1 MTVRLLQ
8 DLSGRQA
15 ARAGETTAVVD
26 GPRRLSYADL
36 EIRSSRLAHVLR
48 AEGCADGDRV
58 GILIP
63 KSLEAITALLGV
75 LKAGALYVPLDPASP
90 VARLRKVMAACE
102 PRVLLHG
109 GSGTGLAGDLAEG
122 REVRLGSLEGPA
134 SGLPGF
140 RAADVETAPD
150 SPPPIRR
157 RPEDPAHILFTSGST
172 GEPKG
177 VVISHRSVLA
187 FVRWANDHFGL
198 GPGDRTSGHSPL
210 FFDLSTYDIYGSF
223 AAGAE
228 LHLVPPQ
235 LNLLPQRLASF
246 IRERRLTQWFSVPSI
261 LSYMVQL
268 GAVRE
273 RDFPEL
279 RRVLWCG
286 EVFPTAALRRWMER
300 VPHVTY
306 TNLYGPTEATIA
318 SSFHDVTR
326 RPADPGEEL
335 PIGRAC
341 AGEELVVL
349 DEARRP
355 LPDGTAGDL
364 YIGGVGLSEGYWRAP
379 ELTAGSFVD
388 VPGKGRLYR
397 TGDRAR
403 RDGSGRFYYLG
414 RVDQQ
419 IKSRGYR
426 IELGEIENALQS
438 LEDLRESA
446 VVAIPTGGFEGS
458 RICAAYVPRESDPLV
473 SPADLRRKLG
483 ERLPGYMIP
492 TQWGAWAALPR
503 TPNGKVDRRDILA
516 RFLETTGSTEGSRS

>member
-1 MTVRLLQ
+1 VTARLLQ
-8 DLSGRQA
+8 DLVGLQA
-15 ARAGETTAVVD
+15 ARDGEKIAVAD
-26 GPRRLSYADL
+26 GPRRLSYAEL
-36 EIRSSRLAHVLR
+36 ERRSSRLAHVLG
-48 AEGCADGDRV
+48 AEGCGDGDRV
-58 GILIP
+58 AILIP

-75 LKAGALYVPLDPASP
+75 LKAGALYVPLDTASP
-90 VARLRKVMAACE
+90 AARLRKVMAACE
-102 PRVLLHG
+102 PRVLLHA
-109 GSGTGLAGDLAEG
+109 GSAAGLAAALAEG
-122 REVRLGSLEGPA
+122 REVRLGSLEDLDPA
-134 SGLPGF
+134 FPGF
-140 RAADVETAPD
+140 DRADVESAPD
-150 SPPPIRR
+150 SLPSCGR

-177 VVISHRSVLA
+177 VVISHGNVLA
-187 FVRWANDHFGL
+187 FVRWANAHFGL
-198 GPGDRTSGHSPL
+198 GPDDRTSGHSPL
-210 FFDLSTYDIYGSF
+210 FFDLSTYDIYGTF

-235 LNLLPQRLASF
+235 LNLLPQRLAAF

-273 RDFPEL
+273 GDFPEL

-286 EVFPTAALRRWMER
+286 EVFPTAALLRWMER

-318 SSFHDVTR
+318 SSFHDVLR
-326 RPADPGEEL
+326 KPADPGEEV

-341 AGEELVVL
+341 AGEELLVL
-349 DEARRP
+349 DAARNP
-355 LPDGTAGDL
+355 LPDGTPGDL

-379 ELTAGSFVD
+379 ELTTRSFVE
-388 VPGKGRLYR
+388 VPGRGRLYR

-403 RDGSGRFYYLG
+403 RDASGRFHYLG

-426 IELGEIENALQS
+426 IELGEIENALQC
-438 LEDLRESA
+438 LDDLRESA
-446 VVAIPTGGFEGS
+446 VVAVPTDGFEGC
-458 RICAAYVPRESDPLV
+458 RICAAYVPREAASSV
-473 SPADLRRKLG
+473 SPAELRRKLG

-492 TQWGAWAALPR
+492 SEWGSWQALPR
-503 TPNGKVDRRDILA
+503 TPNGKVDRKGILA
-516 RFLETTGSTEGSRS
+516 RFLGTADSKEVSRS